1 MKIDIHSGYKT
12 SMIRFVFWI
21 TIPFILAS
29 GIGIYFDYP
38 FTKISI
44 ALISFNIPLIIFNV
58 WAIKYYKPRTDGAQG
73 LVYDYL
79 IKNDNNTITLIN
91 DMDYKEIISN
101 VTHIIY
107 YETTIIDFI
116 LSIEGGQMPHNLK
129 IRYTI
134 DGNQMEKYIGS
145 ITKKEL
151 VRLKGKEMIYIQKR
165 GKLIKF

>member
-129 IRYTI
+129 IRYNI

>member
-12 SMIRFVFWI
+12 SMIRFVFGI

-79 IKNDNNTITLIN
+79 IKNDDNTITLIN

-129 IRYTI
+129 IRYNI

-151 VRLKGKEMIYIQKR
+151 VRLKGEEMIYIQKR
-165 GKLIKF
+165 GKLSKF